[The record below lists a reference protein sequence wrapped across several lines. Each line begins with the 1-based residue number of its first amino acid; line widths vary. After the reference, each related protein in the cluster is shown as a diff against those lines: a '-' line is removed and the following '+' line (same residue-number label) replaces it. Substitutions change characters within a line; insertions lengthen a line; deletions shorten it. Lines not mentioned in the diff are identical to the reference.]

1 MKTKIITLAAT
12 AALLLVSRS
21 AEAQVKWGDV
31 FNKFKLEARADAE
44 YQNRRTAQA
53 DTTLYGPDSYYGI
66 HGRYFNLHLGGNLGD
81 NFSYYFRQRIKA
93 EAGTVNFFDN
103 TDFLYLNYRP
113 SQNLQLRFGKDAMAV
128 GGFEYDA
135 PPIDVFYETN
145 MWDNFYCFQLAASG
159 AYITDDGR
167 QTLMLQVSQ
176 SPYVN
181 YRRASDYP
189 TDWNSGLLAYNLYW
203 AGAIGDHVQTLWGVS
218 MMERERGK
226 FLNFISLGTKAS
238 LGDLDFYVDLMHH
251 ALASDDWGKNLGI
264 VSRWNYHL
272 SPSLTLFAKGSYEQN
287 KSQVDLDGL
296 EAATAAAAPY
306 LGMDFLMPNPGHSY
320 GRYGIGTEYYPT
332 ESVRLHA
339 YLAYMTDSH
348 DDITES
354 TWNVN
359 LGATW
364 TMDFHKLFAK

>member
-1 MKTKIITLAAT
+1 MLSISSQA
-12 AALLLVSRS
+12 S
-21 AEAQVKWGDV
+21 AQVAWGEV
-31 FNKFKLEARADAE
+31 FNKFKIEARADAE
-44 YQNRRTAQA
+44 YTNRTINIDGDAFG
-53 DTTLYGPDSYYGI
+53 DPGHLYGI
-66 HGRYFNLHLGGNLGD
+66 HGRYFNLHLGGNLGE

-113 SQNLQLRFGKDAMAV
+113 TQNWQLRFGKDAMAV

-167 QTLMLQVSQ
+167 QTMMLQVSQ

-181 YRRASDYP
+181 FY
-189 TDWNSGLLAYNLYW
+189 GLNWDAGLFAYNLYW
-203 AGAIGDHVQTLWGVS
+203 AGSIGSHVTTLWGVS

-226 FLNFISLGTKAS
+226 FMNFISLGTKYTS
-238 LGDLDFYVDLMHH
+238 TDGITDIYVDLMHH
-251 ALASDDWGKNLGI
+251 ALATDDWGKNFGV

-272 SPSLTLFAKGSYEQN
+272 NNEWTLFIKGSYEQN
-287 KSQVDLDGL
+287 KSEVDLDD
-296 EAATAAAAPY
+296 ATVS
-306 LGMDFLMPNPGHSY
+306 MDFLMPRAGHSY
-320 GRYGIGTEYYPT
+320 GRYGAGFEYNPKGLQ
-332 ESVRLHA
+332 SVRIHGYVA
-339 YLAYMTDSH
+339 EMTDSYTNTANQ
-348 DDITES
+348 DVTEHS
-354 TWNVN
+354 LNVN

-364 TMDFHKLFAK
+364 TMDVMKLFKK

>member
-1 MKTKIITLAAT
+1 MVAIPAQ
-12 AALLLVSRS
+12 SR
-21 AEAQVKWGDV
+21 AQASWNQV
-31 FNKFKLEARADAE
+31 FNKFKLEARADME
-44 YQNRRTAQA
+44 YTRQHV
-53 DTTLYGPDSYYGI
+53 TLDGDAFGDPGNLYGI
-66 HGRYFNLHLGGNLGD
+66 HGRYFNLHLGGNLGE

-113 SQNLQLRFGKDAMAV
+113 SQNWQVRFGKDAMAV

-181 YRRASDYP
+181 YLRYTHGQAV
-189 TDWNSGLLAYNLYW
+189 DWNAGLLSYNLYW
-203 AGAIGDHVQTLWGVS
+203 AGALGSHIATLWGVS

-226 FLNFISLGTKAS
+226 FMNFISLGTKYTS
-238 LGDLDFYVDLMHH
+238 TDGTLDFYVDLMHH
-251 ALASDDWGKNLGI
+251 ALATDDWGKNFGI
-264 VSRWNYHL
+264 VSRWSYHMND
-272 SPSLTLFAKGSYEQN
+272 SWTLFIKGSYEQN
-287 KSQVDLDGL
+287 KSQVDLDN
-296 EAATAAAAPY
+296 ATGI
-306 LGMDFLMPNPGHSY
+306 GMDFLMPFAGHSY
-320 GRYGIGTEYYPT
+320 ARYGAGFEYHPKAL
-332 ESVRLHA
+332 ESVRIHG
-339 YLAYMTDSH
+339 YLAEMTDSYTNAT
-348 DDITES
+348 DNDIVDHS
-354 TWNVN
+354 LNIN

-364 TMDFHKLFAK
+364 TMDIHKLFKK